1 MQYFPVARCQ
11 LRTPHLP
18 GQLPDP
24 TKVNSAKKHVTHQA
38 LRKLIIFNALNQ
50 ETSIE
55 FCAGWDQFWSLK
67 MRGST
72 LILHTENQTKSRL

>member
-1 MQYFPVARCQ
+1 
-11 LRTPHLP
+11 
-18 GQLPDP
+18 
-24 TKVNSAKKHVTHQA
+24 
-38 LRKLIIFNALNQ
+38 LNQ

-72 LILHTENQTKSRL
+72 LNLHTENQTKSRL